1 MRRAKKFEAE
11 GSSEFELDLA
21 PLLSVMVKLVPVL
34 LLSSAFVQLM
44 VIETELPQAVQ
55 QAIQKQEQTKDISSV
70 TIEASPEKVL
80 LFFTQ
85 NGKTETLE
93 VKASEKGVDYEGV
106 HKAMVQLKLKDPRV
120 FKIEFNPSENLPYS
134 DVVRIMDEARRVR
147 DGKVRFKIEAQAGGS
162 QTETDYMFPEIVF
175 GNTLEG

>member
-1 MRRAKKFEAE
+1 MRRARKFEVE
-11 GSSEFELDLA
+11 KTSEFDLDLA

-55 QAIQKQEQTKDISSV
+55 QAIQKQEENKDIGSV

-80 LFFTQ
+80 LFYTKE
-85 NGKTETLE
+85 GKTETLE
-93 VKASEKGVDYEGV
+93 VKSLATGVDYEGV
-106 HKAMVQLKLKDPRV
+106 HKAMVQMKLKDPRI
-120 FKIEFNPSENLPYS
+120 FKVEFNPSEDLPYS

-147 DGKVRFKIEAQAGGS
+147 DAKVRFKIDSQTAGQ
-162 QTETDYMFPEIVF
+162 QTETDYLFPEIVF